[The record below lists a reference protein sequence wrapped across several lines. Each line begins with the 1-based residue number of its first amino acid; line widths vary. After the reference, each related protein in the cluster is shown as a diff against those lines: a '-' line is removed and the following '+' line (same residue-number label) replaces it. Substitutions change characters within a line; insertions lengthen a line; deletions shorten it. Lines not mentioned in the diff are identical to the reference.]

1 MTLIGGSLKVGRSL
15 FILLARF
22 VGETS
27 KLILVHIQSNQ
38 TPGFARFVNLSTNF
52 ALTIAARVQKVL
64 TACQVPLLNLFL
76 LIRSLFKTPP
86 LCGGILRRDVE
97 NAIEDASKSYLPHL

>member
-1 MTLIGGSLKVGRSL
+1 MTLNGGFLKVGRSQ

-22 VGETS
+22 AGKTLKS
-27 KLILVHIQSNQ
+27 ILVHIQLNQ
-38 TPGFARFVNLSTNF
+38 IPGFARFVNLSTNF

-76 LIRSLFKTPP
+76 LIRPLFKTPP
-86 LCGGILRRDVE
+86 LCGRIPQRDMGNV
-97 NAIEDASKSYLPHL
+97 IEDASKSYLPYL